1 MKCAHCGAE
10 SEVLE
15 TRDGKRRRK
24 CTNQACGHRWT
35 TFEISA
41 QQLHQMQADTIRLVR
56 VRNLIN
62 EGRS

>member
-1 MKCAHCGAE
+1 MKCPRCQSA

-15 TRDGKRRRK
+15 TRDAKRRRK
-24 CTNQACGHRWT
+24 CTACDHRWT
-35 TFEISA
+35 TFEVTA

-62 EGRS
+62 EGKP